1 MNYHPPL
8 EDDTN
13 FTEHVISSLDFA
25 LIKYPNAGIMLVGDF
40 NRLNYRHICN
50 HFNLGQ
56 IVKNP
61 TRGGAILDL
70 VFTNL
75 SHNYNNP
82 EILPGIGLSDHNS
95 LIIRPSVVVQKVK
108 SESISKRIVKPS
120 SKSSFGRWLS
130 STDWS
135 FTSSFTYLH
144 GKALNI

>member
-1 MNYHPPL
+1 
-8 EDDTN
+8 
-13 FTEHVISSLDFA
+13 
-25 LIKYPNAGIMLVGDF
+25 MLAGDF
-40 NRLNYRHICN
+40 NRLNYHHICN
-50 HFNLGQ
+50 HFNLRQ

-61 TRGGAILDL
+61 TRGRANLDL

-82 EILPGIGLSDHNS
+82 EILPGVGLSDHNS

-130 STDWS
+130 STAWS
-135 FTSSFTYLH
+135 FLQVLPTCTEKLSTFVSLLSFAVNRFHPL
-144 GKALNI
+144 GKI